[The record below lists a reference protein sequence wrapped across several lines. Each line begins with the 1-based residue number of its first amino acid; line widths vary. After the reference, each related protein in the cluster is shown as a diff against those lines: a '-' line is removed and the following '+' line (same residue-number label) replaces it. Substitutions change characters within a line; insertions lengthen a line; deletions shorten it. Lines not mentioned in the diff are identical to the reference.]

1 MRKAILGFVFMFCAI
16 GAQAQGRVTFDDVLR
31 DAEAAL
37 KSGDAAKAHHMAI
50 TLANTALRDLHG
62 PDARHPLQRAAL
74 IRAFAARA
82 LQLPDEAE
90 WYWFVAKTLSTSD
103 DEMKFDRMSLMTP
116 AGLHRTVHRVGGEIK
131 APVVTHR
138 VEPIYPHASRM
149 SRTEKRIIIELL
161 IDDHGVC
168 RQPVVVSTDRDA
180 ALEYAA
186 MEAVGQWQF
195 KPGTLN
201 DKPVLVLFNLTIN
214 FKLTEKTPAPAT
226 PPTTATSPPS

>member
-1 MRKAILGFVFMFCAI
+1 MRRAVIGIVVIACA
-16 GAQAQGRVTFDDVLR
+16 ASMQAQLTYDDILR
-31 DAEAAL
+31 DAEAKL
-37 KSGDAAKAHHMAI
+37 KNGQAADARHMAI
-50 TLANTALRDLHG
+50 TLANTALRDLYG
-62 PDARHPLQRAAL
+62 SKARHPLQRAAL
-74 IRAFAARA
+74 IRAYADRA
-82 LQLPDEAE
+82 LLQYGEAE

-103 DEMKFDRMSLMTP
+103 AEMTIDGVGPLAP
-116 AGLHRTVHRVGGEIK
+116 ATMHRTVPRVGGEIK

-149 SRTEKRIIIELL
+149 SRTEKPIILELL

-195 KPGTLN
+195 KPGTLD

-214 FKLTEKTPAPAT
+214 FKLTKETPPPAT
-226 PPTTATSPPS
+226 PAITATTPPTP